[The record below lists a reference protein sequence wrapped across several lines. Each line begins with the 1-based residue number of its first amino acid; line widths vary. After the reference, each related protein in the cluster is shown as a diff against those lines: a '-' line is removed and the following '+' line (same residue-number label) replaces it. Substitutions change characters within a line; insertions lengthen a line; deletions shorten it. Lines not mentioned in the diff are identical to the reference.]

1 MEEMRIDEQHS
12 FYLETNSN
20 TVADFM
26 VGDDNHVCSMISAM
40 ASERPDA
47 AAVISAE
54 DTLSYGEL
62 DSLSNSL
69 AQRLLAM
76 QVGPENVVAL
86 WMTRSPWVI
95 ISALAAMKAG
105 AAYLP
110 LDPSNPCERLLFM
123 VKDSGAKVVIT
134 DSASAE
140 YASPACCPVLNIDAE
155 SAKLTALKGKEQA
168 PDVALRP
175 DGLAYVIYTSGS
187 TGVPKGV
194 EITHA
199 SLANLVSWHNRVFQ
213 VSSADRA
220 SHLAGLGFDAT
231 VWETWPYLAVGASL
245 RLADPDTLNSPEQLH
260 SWLLA
265 NGVTISFVP
274 TPMAERMFNLGWPE
288 STKLRMLLTGGDT
301 LHTYPP
307 HGLPFTVVNNYGP
320 TECTVVSTWTI
331 IPAGSNQPGLPPI
344 GMPIDNSQVHLLTAN
359 LQPVTDGEDG
369 EIYVGG
375 VNVARGYRNRPDLTS
390 ERFIPNPFMAGSRLY
405 RTGDLGRRLPNGQI
419 AFLGRIDDQIKI
431 RGYRIEPGEIAAAMN
446 AYQTISASAV
456 VADGDAENK
465 RLVGYIVT
473 NEEIARSQ
481 LQEFLLARLPEYM
494 VPSQFVV
501 LEALP
506 LTINGKLDAA
516 ALPPPTP
523 ENTLHDTFEAPC
535 SVLETSVAEI
545 ISELL
550 QVSDV
555 GPDDDFFLLGGHSLL
570 GTQLIARVRDRFQVN
585 ILLRTL
591 FEQPTIRG
599 LATAIE
605 QAQTEAAFDVCELP
619 TPEEDSPT
627 SFRRVA

>member
-1 MEEMRIDEQHS
+1 
-12 FYLETNSN
+12 
-20 TVADFM
+20 M
-26 VGDDNHVCSMISAM
+26 VVDDNHMCSMISAM
-40 ASERPDA
+40 ASKRPDA

-54 DTLSYGEL
+54 ETLSYGEL

-86 WMTRSPWVI
+86 WMTRSPWLI

-123 VKDSGAKVVIT
+123 IKDSGAKVVIT

-140 YASPACCPVLNIDAE
+140 YASHACCPVLNIDAE
-155 SAKLTALKGKEQA
+155 SAKLTALAGKAQA
-168 PDVALRP
+168 PDAALRP
-175 DGLAYVIYTSGS
+175 EGLAYVIYTSGS

-199 SLANLVSWHNRVFQ
+199 SLANLVSWHNRAFQ

-265 NGVTISFVP
+265 NDVTISFVP
-274 TPMAERMFNLGWPE
+274 TPMAERMFNLEWPE

-307 HGLPFTVVNNYGP
+307 PGLPFTVVNNYGP

-431 RGYRIEPGEIAAAMN
+431 RGYRIEPGEIAAAMC

-456 VADGDAENK
+456 VADGDSENK

-473 NEEIARSQ
+473 NGEIARSQ

-506 LTINGKLDAA
+506 LTTNGKVDTA
-516 ALPPPTP
+516 ALPTPTP
-523 ENTLHDTFEAPC
+523 ENTLHDTLEAPC
-535 SVLETSVAEI
+535 SVLETRVAEI

-550 QVSDV
+550 QISDV

-605 QAQTEAAFDVCELP
+605 QAQAASDVRELP

-627 SFRRVA
+627 PFRGVA